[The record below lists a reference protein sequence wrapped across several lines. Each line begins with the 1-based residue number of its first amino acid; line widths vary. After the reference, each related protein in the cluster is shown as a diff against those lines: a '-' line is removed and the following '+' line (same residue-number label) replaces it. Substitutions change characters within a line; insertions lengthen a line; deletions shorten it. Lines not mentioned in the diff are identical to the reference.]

1 MVCYLISGA
10 PHHIEL
16 KSQAFDDP
24 SQKHEH
30 TAKLFSNCFLSAP
43 VYAYVCDSSGN
54 KTPLRTTLNLSWT
67 PSSCGLLLTK
77 RAQKGEAVFESNT
90 MKCGTRSGDQQV
102 KLKVF
107 SSDHKNLTVSLSR
120 IVYLKSLCRLWC
132 FASVFVC
139 FDSVAEDLW
148 HLASSNLIYRYN
160 VFALDVIWLKTT
172 VFLYFNLL
180 LICQP
185 TVAALRC
192 PRDII
197 YFSLQL

>member
-1 MVCYLISGA
+1 MIVFYLISGA

-43 VYAYVCDSSGN
+43 VHAFVCDSSGN

-77 RAQKGEAVFESNT
+77 RAQKGEAVFEANT
-90 MKCGTRSGDQQV
+90 MKCGSRSGDQQV

-107 SSDHKNLTVSLSR
+107 SSDHKNLTVSFWR
-120 IVYLKSLCRLWC
+120 IVYLKRLSTDRNALPA
-132 FASVFVC
+132 FFC
-139 FDSVAEDLW
+139 FDSVAEESARKIEKILSTW
-148 HLASSNLIYRYN
+148 RPQI
-160 VFALDVIWLKTT
+160 
-172 VFLYFNLL
+172 
-180 LICQP
+180 
-185 TVAALRC
+185 
-192 PRDII
+192 
-197 YFSLQL
+197 

>member
-1 MVCYLISGA
+1 MSFRRVLLQCLIVLVDSYLCDHIPIIHSVLFLSNLALQMIGCYLISGA

-16 KSQAFDDP
+16 RSQAFDDP

-90 MKCGTRSGDQQV
+90 MKCGSRSGDQQV

-107 SSDHKNLTVSLSR
+107 SSDHKNLTVSLGR
-120 IVYLKSLCRLWC
+120 IVNLKSLCRL
-132 FASVFVC
+132 
-139 FDSVAEDLW
+139 
-148 HLASSNLIYRYN
+148 
-160 VFALDVIWLKTT
+160 
-172 VFLYFNLL
+172 
-180 LICQP
+180 
-185 TVAALRC
+185 
-192 PRDII
+192 
-197 YFSLQL
+197 